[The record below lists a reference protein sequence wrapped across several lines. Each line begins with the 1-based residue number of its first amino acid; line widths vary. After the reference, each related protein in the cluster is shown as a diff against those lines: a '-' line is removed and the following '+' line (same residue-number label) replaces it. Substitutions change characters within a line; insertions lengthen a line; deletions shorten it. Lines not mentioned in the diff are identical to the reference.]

1 VNTTTYYV
9 QLLADD
15 GTWQFL
21 YDSARLDKDA
31 YPTLELAMESAQLAA
46 NWTRASA
53 RVLQVTTSVVAT
65 VEPEG
70 DTPRPLL
77 PTATSA

>member
-1 VNTTTYYV
+1 MNTTTYHV

-15 GTWQFL
+15 GTWQFQ
-21 YDSARLDKDA
+21 YDAARLDKDA
-31 YPTLELAMESAQLAA
+31 HPTLELAMESAQFAA
-46 NWTRASA
+46 NWTSASA

-70 DTPRPLL
+70 DAP
-77 PTATSA
+77 